1 MVRLRK
7 KTQLEEISSASMSDV
22 AFLLLVF
29 FMVASVFYV
38 KEGLS
43 SSLPKKDSQPQQVQR
58 EQVYKF
64 LVGPGTVVVENPAIG
79 KKTFAT
85 DTGFGDRLAGLPVED
100 LGKKYALIRT
110 ERGVRV
116 EQVVSVLA
124 AVKRRGFK
132 NISMQRGL
140 R

>member
-43 SSLPKKDSQPQQVQR
+43 SSLPKKDSQPQLQR
-58 EQVYKF
+58 
-64 LVGPGTVVVENPAIG
+64 
-79 KKTFAT
+79 
-85 DTGFGDRLAGLPVED
+85 
-100 LGKKYALIRT
+100 
-110 ERGVRV
+110 
-116 EQVVSVLA
+116 
-124 AVKRRGFK
+124 KRRPAGWPAP
-132 NISMQRGL
+132 SYCRWQLEHAMMRRTGAV
-140 R
+140 